1 MIQRLGELW
10 QAAPPAFWLVLAAC
24 AYFAVMAVR
33 LTVIDVRHHLLPNR
47 IVFPSYAVA
56 GVLLLGA
63 VASLV
68 LSVPG
73 SGGPEG
79 GGAPEAAAQLFGVP
93 ALRILAGGAV
103 LWLFYFVLRLVY
115 PPGMGFGDVK
125 LAGVLGMYLG
135 YLGGPT
141 FSPEPSRRSCS
152 AACGASPCWRRAGE
166 RSSQPSRSGPSC
178 SPVPRPPWAAWC
190 QPEQIRPQPSANGHL
205 SPHPPAAPLNAA
217 AARLHREG
225 GRPPSYL
232 REAVGIYALCGGRVM
247 DMTSRAVSSC
257 SSVSS
262 PRSRKPMA
270 TTVSRMVRPS
280 ATAFLAI
287 LAAFS

>member
-33 LTVIDVRHHLLPNR
+33 LTVIDVRNHLLPNR

-73 SGGPEG
+73 SGGPDG
-79 GGAPEAAAQLFGVP
+79 SGAPEAAAQLFGVP
-93 ALRILAGGAV
+93 ALRIVAGGAV

-135 YLGGPT
+135 YLGWSHVFAGT
-141 FSPEPSRRSCS
+141 FAAFLLGGLWSIALLASRRGTLKS
-152 AACGASPCWRRAGE
+152 AIPFGPFMLAG
-166 RSSQPSRSGPSC
+166 
-178 SPVPRPPWAAWC
+178 
-190 QPEQIRPQPSANGHL
+190 
-205 SPHPPAAPLNAA
+205 AA
-217 AARLHREG
+217 AAM
-225 GRPPSYL
+225 
-232 REAVGIYALCGGRVM
+232 AVVPA
-247 DMTSRAVSSC
+247 
-257 SSVSS
+257 
-262 PRSRKPMA
+262 
-270 TTVSRMVRPS
+270 
-280 ATAFLAI
+280 
-287 LAAFS
+287 